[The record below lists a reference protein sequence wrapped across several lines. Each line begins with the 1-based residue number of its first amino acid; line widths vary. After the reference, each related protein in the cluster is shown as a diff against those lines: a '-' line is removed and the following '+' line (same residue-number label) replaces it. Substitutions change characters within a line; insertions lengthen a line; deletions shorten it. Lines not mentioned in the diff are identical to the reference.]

1 MAHILLITEA
11 AKSLTDTTP
20 SKNARTTPVIIIG
33 SLDFLAR
40 WDVLHCSKVRNPVGS
55 IDLQN
60 REGET
65 AVVFYQACGLA

>member
-1 MAHILLITEA
+1 MAHILITEA
-11 AKSLTDTTP
+11 AKPLTDTTLP
-20 SKNARTTPVIIIG
+20 KTARTTPVIMIG
-33 SLDFLAR
+33 SPDFLAR

-65 AVVFYQACGLA
+65 AVAFYQPCGLA